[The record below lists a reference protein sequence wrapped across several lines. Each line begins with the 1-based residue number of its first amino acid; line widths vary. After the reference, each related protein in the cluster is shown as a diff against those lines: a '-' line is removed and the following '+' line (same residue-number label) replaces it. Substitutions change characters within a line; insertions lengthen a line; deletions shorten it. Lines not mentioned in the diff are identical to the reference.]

1 MADKELQL
9 SNAVPKPVK
18 PHVARLG
25 ELLLDG
31 PVGKSDGDLV
41 VTVDDGGTLGVAEVV
56 QNLSLA
62 GREAQIVSFNFD
74 NSSGK
79 IGPGVPTSDADAT
92 DQKVAWVRDAAGDRF
107 DSLELEIGA
116 YFTFVTD
123 QGQATAE
130 AMAPRMGLTVDQ
142 MLNHPHALIGSVD
155 TICDELERRRERY
168 GISYVTVGDAAAD
181 AFAPVVARLAG
192 R

>member
-1 MADKELQL
+1 MKGARALCRRRGSALVKCKVVGNVNASRYVADKELQL

-62 GREAQIVSFNFD
+62 GRELGSAE
-74 NSSGK
+74 GA
-79 IGPGVPTSDADAT
+79 GVFRLLHGGAD
-92 DQKVAWVRDAAGDRF
+92 DRDAGGVDGDGRVDKARVAETSQVVEGAGHAA
-107 DSLELEIGA
+107 SVGA
-116 YFTFVTD
+116 REVRRV
-123 QGQATAE
+123 GQHGKLHVGRVKHL
-130 AMAPRMGLTVDQ
+130 PTVRV
-142 MLNHPHALIGSVD
+142 GG
-155 TICDELERRRERY
+155 DETEQPL
-168 GISYVTVGDAAAD
+168 
-181 AFAPVVARLAG
+181 
-192 R
+192 